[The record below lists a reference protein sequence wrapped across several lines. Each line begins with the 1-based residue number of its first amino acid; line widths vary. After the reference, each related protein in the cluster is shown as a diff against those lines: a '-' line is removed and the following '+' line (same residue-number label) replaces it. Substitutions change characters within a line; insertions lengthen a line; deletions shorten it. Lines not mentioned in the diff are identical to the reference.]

1 MLFWQSELIWR
12 FMAAVILSGLIGL
25 ERRVHGRAA
34 GIRTHMLV
42 GIGAAMLTMLPE
54 MTAMIHGETSRTW
67 MDTGR
72 LVAGLVTGIGFLG
85 AGAIVKMGDMVRG
98 LTTAAGLWFT
108 AALGAVVGS
117 GFWRMATWATVLSL
131 VILIVVDRLEDRL
144 SAVIYRELKVTI
156 RPGQRDALMGRA
168 QVLFKTWGIKLQ
180 EVYLDWDRTQDT
192 VEVVFQLR
200 AKSHVDGPAL
210 LDDLGQ
216 IPDVLRMIWTR

>member
-1 MLFWQSELIWR
+1 MLFWHSEFIWR
-12 FMAAVILSGLIGL
+12 FVAAVVLSGLIGL
-25 ERRVHGRAA
+25 ERRLHGRAA

-54 MTAMIHGETSRTW
+54 LTASSHGETARAW

-72 LVAGLVTGIGFLG
+72 LIAGLVTGIGFLG

-117 GFWRMATWATVLSL
+117 GYWRMATWATVLSL
-131 VILIVVDRLEDRL
+131 VILIVVDKLEERMPG
-144 SAVIYRELKVTI
+144 VIYRELKVTVKSG
-156 RPGQRDALMGRA
+156 RRDAVVSRA
-168 QVLFKTWGIKLQ
+168 KSLFQTWDIKLQ
-180 EVYLDWDRTQDT
+180 EIYLNWDRDHDT

-200 AKSHVDGPAL
+200 AKSHVDGQAL
-210 LDDLGQ
+210 LDDLSQ
-216 IPDVLRMIWTR
+216 MPEVLRLIWTR